1 MEESTDRAL
10 STFTVMHPTSPN
22 SDQRTTRQLET
33 RRSRRA
39 RTKLVERLKRKGI
52 RNQAVLDALEAVPR
66 HLFLD
71 PEQFDNAYV
80 DTALPIGHAQT
91 ISQPFVVALM
101 SEMLLTA
108 TKKNQRVLEIGTGCG
123 YQTAILSHLFD
134 RVYSVER
141 ILSLSQKAG
150 ANLESL
156 CINNV
161 TLQHGDGTAGWPG
174 QETFDAIIV
183 TAASDN
189 LPQPLLRLLEADT
202 CLIAPIG
209 APGHQQLTTLR
220 NQNGLISS
228 ETTEAVRFV
237 PLLSGT
243 SD

>member
-1 MEESTDRAL
+1 
-10 STFTVMHPTSPN
+10 MHPTPPN
-22 SDQRTTRQLET
+22 SDQRTTRQCET
-33 RRSRRA
+33 QHSRQA

-52 RNQAVLDALEAVPR
+52 RHLSVLDALEAVPR

-101 SEMLLTA
+101 SEMLLEA

-134 RVYSVER
+134 KVCSIER
-141 ILSLSQKAG
+141 IRSLSQRAG
-150 ANLESL
+150 KSL
-156 CINNV
+156 KLLNINNA
-161 TLQHGDGTAGWPG
+161 TLRHGDGTTGWPG

-183 TAASDN
+183 TAACDN
-189 LPQPLLRLLEADT
+189 LPQPLLRLLKPDA

-209 APGHQQLTTLR
+209 MPGHQRLTTIR
-220 NQNGLISS
+220 NQNGLISN
-228 ETTEAVRFV
+228 EVTEAVRFV

-243 SD
+243 CD

>member
-1 MEESTDRAL
+1 
-10 STFTVMHPTSPN
+10 MHPAPPSSN
-22 SDQRTTRQLET
+22 QRTSRQFET
-33 RRSRRA
+33 PRSSRA
-39 RTKLVERLKRKGI
+39 RTKLVEQLKSKGI
-52 RNQAVLDALEAVPR
+52 RNQTVLDALEAVPR

-71 PEQFDNAYV
+71 PEQFDSAYV

-91 ISQPFVVALM
+91 ISQPFIVALM
-101 SEMLLTA
+101 SEMVLAA
-108 TKKNQRVLEIGTGCG
+108 TTKNQRVLEIGTGCG

-150 ANLESL
+150 ENLGSL

-237 PLLSGT
+237 PLLSGIC
-243 SD
+243 D

>member
-1 MEESTDRAL
+1 M
-10 STFTVMHPTSPN
+10 
-22 SDQRTTRQLET
+22 
-33 RRSRRA
+33 
-39 RTKLVERLKRKGI
+39 
-52 RNQAVLDALEAVPR
+52 LDALEAVPR

-101 SEMLLTA
+101 SEMVLA
-108 TKKNQRVLEIGTGCG
+108 AAKNNQRVLEIGTGCG
-123 YQTAILSHLFD
+123 YQAAILSHLFEK
-134 RVYSVER
+134 VYSVER
-141 ILSLSQKAG
+141 ILSLSHRAG
-150 ANLESL
+150 KNLELL

-161 TLQHGDGTAGWPG
+161 TLQHGDGTDGWTG

-189 LPQPLLRLLEADT
+189 LPQPLLRLLKPNT

-209 APGHQQLTTLR
+209 APGHQQLTTLQ
-220 NQNGLISS
+220 NKNGLISS

-243 SD
+243 CN

>member
-1 MEESTDRAL
+1 ML
-10 STFTVMHPTSPN
+10 PTSPN
-22 SDQRTTRQLET
+22 SDQRAARQFET
-33 RRSRRA
+33 RRSSRA

-52 RNQAVLDALEAVPR
+52 RNPAVLDALETVPR

-101 SEMLLTA
+101 SEMVLA
-108 TKKNQRVLEIGTGCG
+108 AAKNNQRVLEIGTGCG
-123 YQTAILSHLFD
+123 YQAAILSYLFEK
-134 RVYSVER
+134 VFSVER
-141 ILSLSQKAG
+141 ILSLSQRAG
-150 ANLESL
+150 KNLELL

-161 TLQHGDGTAGWPG
+161 TLQHGDGTDGWTG

-189 LPQPLLRLLEADT
+189 LPQPLLRLLKPDA

-209 APGHQQLTTLR
+209 APGYQQLTTLR

-243 SD
+243 CD

>member
-1 MEESTDRAL
+1 MR
-10 STFTVMHPTSPN
+10 PTSPN
-22 SDQRTTRQLET
+22 SDQRTTRQFET
-33 RRSRRA
+33 RHSRQA

-52 RNQAVLDALEAVPR
+52 RNQAVLDALETVPR
-66 HLFLD
+66 HLFVD

-134 RVYSVER
+134 KVYSVER

-161 TLQHGDGTAGWPG
+161 TLQHGDGTTGWPG

-189 LPQPLLRLLEADT
+189 LPQPLLRLLEANT

-228 ETTEAVRFV
+228 KTTEAVRFV

>member
-1 MEESTDRAL
+1 MR
-10 STFTVMHPTSPN
+10 PTSPN
-22 SDQRTTRQLET
+22 SDQRTTRQFET
-33 RRSRRA
+33 RHSRRA

-52 RNQAVLDALEAVPR
+52 RNQAVLDALETVPR

-91 ISQPFVVALM
+91 ISQPFIVALM

-150 ANLESL
+150 ATLESL

-161 TLQHGDGTAGWPG
+161 TLQHGDGTTG
-174 QETFDAIIV
+174 
-183 TAASDN
+183 
-189 LPQPLLRLLEADT
+189 
-202 CLIAPIG
+202 
-209 APGHQQLTTLR
+209 
-220 NQNGLISS
+220 
-228 ETTEAVRFV
+228 
-237 PLLSGT
+237 
-243 SD
+243 

>member
-1 MEESTDRAL
+1 
-10 STFTVMHPTSPN
+10 MHPTPPN
-22 SDQRTTRQLET
+22 SSQRTSKQFET
-33 RRSRRA
+33 RGSSRA
-39 RTKLVERLKRKGI
+39 RTKLVEQLKNKGI
-52 RNQAVLDALEAVPR
+52 RNLAVLNALEAVPR

-71 PEQFDNAYV
+71 PDQIDSAYV

-91 ISQPFVVALM
+91 ISQPYVVGLM
-101 SEMLLTA
+101 SEMVLTA
-108 TKKNQRVLEIGTGCG
+108 AKKNQRVLEIGTGCG

-141 ILSLSQKAG
+141 ILSLLQRAEK
-150 ANLESL
+150 NLELLS
-156 CINNV
+156 INNA
-161 TLQHGDGTAGWPG
+161 TLQHGDGTTGWPG

-189 LPQPLLRLLEADT
+189 LPQPLLALLEADT

-237 PLLSGT
+237 PLLSGIC
-243 SD
+243 D

>member
-1 MEESTDRAL
+1 
-10 STFTVMHPTSPN
+10 
-22 SDQRTTRQLET
+22 
-33 RRSRRA
+33 
-39 RTKLVERLKRKGI
+39 LVERLKRKGI
-52 RNQAVLDALEAVPR
+52 RNQAVLDALETVPR

-134 RVYSVER
+134 KVYSVER

-161 TLQHGDGTAGWPG
+161 TLQHGDGTTGWPG

-189 LPQPLLRLLEADT
+189 LPQPLLALLEADT

-228 ETTEAVRFV
+228 KTTEAVRFV
-237 PLLSGT
+237 PLLSGIC
-243 SD
+243 D

>member
-1 MEESTDRAL
+1 
-10 STFTVMHPTSPN
+10 
-22 SDQRTTRQLET
+22 
-33 RRSRRA
+33 
-39 RTKLVERLKRKGI
+39 
-52 RNQAVLDALEAVPR
+52 
-66 HLFLD
+66 
-71 PEQFDNAYV
+71 
-80 DTALPIGHAQT
+80 
-91 ISQPFVVALM
+91 M

-141 ILSLSQKAG
+141 ILSLLQRAEK
-150 ANLESL
+150 NLELLS
-156 CINNV
+156 INNA
-161 TLQHGDGTAGWPG
+161 TLQHGDGTTGWPG

-189 LPQPLLRLLEADT
+189 LPQPLLALLEADT

-209 APGHQQLTTLR
+209 VPGHQQLTTLR

>member
-1 MEESTDRAL
+1 
-10 STFTVMHPTSPN
+10 MHPAPPSSN
-22 SDQRTTRQLET
+22 QRTSRQFET
-33 RRSRRA
+33 PRSSRA
-39 RTKLVERLKRKGI
+39 RTKLVEQLKSKGI
-52 RNQAVLDALEAVPR
+52 RNQTVLDALEAVPR

-91 ISQPFVVALM
+91 ISQPFIVALM
-101 SEMLLTA
+101 SEMVLA
-108 TKKNQRVLEIGTGCG
+108 AAKKNQRVLEIGTGCG
-123 YQTAILSHLFD
+123 YQAAILSHLFD

-150 ANLESL
+150 ASLESL

-183 TAASDN
+183 TAASEN
-189 LPQPLLRLLEADT
+189 LPQPLLGLLEADT

-209 APGHQQLTTLR
+209 ASGHQQLTTLR

-237 PLLSGT
+237 PLLSGIC
-243 SD
+243 D

>member
-1 MEESTDRAL
+1 MR
-10 STFTVMHPTSPN
+10 PTSPN
-22 SDQRTTRQLET
+22 SDQRTTRQFET
-33 RRSRRA
+33 RHSRRA

-52 RNQAVLDALEAVPR
+52 RNQAVLDALETVPR

-71 PEQFDNAYV
+71 PEQIDNAYV

-91 ISQPFVVALM
+91 ISQPFIVALM

-150 ANLESL
+150 TNLESL

-161 TLQHGDGTAGWPG
+161 TLQHGDGTTGWPG

-189 LPQPLLRLLEADT
+189 LPQPLLRLLEANT

-228 ETTEAVRFV
+228 KTTEAVRFV
-237 PLLSGT
+237 PLLSGIC
-243 SD
+243 D

>member
-1 MEESTDRAL
+1 
-10 STFTVMHPTSPN
+10 MHPAPPN
-22 SDQRTTRQLET
+22 SNQRTSRQFET
-33 RRSRRA
+33 PRSSRA
-39 RTKLVERLKRKGI
+39 RTKLIEQLKSKGI
-52 RNQAVLDALEAVPR
+52 RNQTVLDALEAVPR

-71 PEQFDNAYV
+71 PEQFDSAYV

-91 ISQPFVVALM
+91 ISQPFIVALM

-141 ILSLSQKAG
+141 ILSLLQRAEK
-150 ANLESL
+150 NLELLS
-156 CINNV
+156 INNA
-161 TLQHGDGTAGWPG
+161 TLQHGDGTTGWPG

-189 LPQPLLRLLEADT
+189 LPQPLLRLLEANT

-237 PLLSGT
+237 PLLSGIC
-243 SD
+243 D

>member
-1 MEESTDRAL
+1 MR
-10 STFTVMHPTSPN
+10 PTSIN
-22 SDQRTTRQLET
+22 SDQRTTRQFET
-33 RRSRRA
+33 RHSRRA

-52 RNQAVLDALEAVPR
+52 RNQAVLDALETVPR

-91 ISQPFVVALM
+91 ISQPFIVALM

-161 TLQHGDGTAGWPG
+161 TLQHGDGTTGWPG

-189 LPQPLLRLLEADT
+189 LPQPLLRLLEANT

-209 APGHQQLTTLR
+209 APGHQKLTTLR

-228 ETTEAVRFV
+228 KTTEAVRFV

>member
-1 MEESTDRAL
+1 MYTAPPS
-10 STFTVMHPTSPN
+10 SS
-22 SDQRTTRQLET
+22 QRTSRQFET
-33 RRSRRA
+33 PRSSRA
-39 RTKLVERLKRKGI
+39 RTKLIEQLKSKGI
-52 RNQAVLDALEAVPR
+52 RNQNVLDALEAVPR

-91 ISQPFVVALM
+91 ISQPFIVALM
-101 SEMLLTA
+101 SEMVLA
-108 TKKNQRVLEIGTGCG
+108 AAKKNQRVLEIGTGCG

-150 ANLESL
+150 ASLESL

-189 LPQPLLRLLEADT
+189 LPQPLLGLLEADT

-237 PLLSGT
+237 PLLSGIC
-243 SD
+243 D

>member
-1 MEESTDRAL
+1 M
-10 STFTVMHPTSPN
+10 
-22 SDQRTTRQLET
+22 
-33 RRSRRA
+33 
-39 RTKLVERLKRKGI
+39 KLVKRLKHKGI
-52 RNQAVLDALEAVPR
+52 RNPAVLDAIEAVPR

-108 TKKNQRVLEIGTGCG
+108 AKNNRRVLEIGTGCG

-134 RVYSVER
+134 KVYSVER
-141 ILSLSQKAG
+141 ILSLSHRAEK
-150 ANLESL
+150 NLALL
-156 CINNV
+156 CINNA
-161 TLQHGDGTAGWPG
+161 TLQHSDGTDRWPG
-174 QETFDAIIV
+174 HETFDAIIV

-189 LPQPLLRLLEADT
+189 LPQPLLRLIKPDT

-209 APGHQQLTTLR
+209 VSGYQQLTTLR

-243 SD
+243 CD

>member
-1 MEESTDRAL
+1 
-10 STFTVMHPTSPN
+10 MHPDPPSSN
-22 SDQRTTRQLET
+22 QRTSRQFET
-33 RRSRRA
+33 PRSSRA
-39 RTKLVERLKRKGI
+39 RTKLVEQLKSKGI
-52 RNQAVLDALEAVPR
+52 RNQTVLDALEAVPR

-71 PEQFDNAYV
+71 PEQFDSAYV

-108 TKKNQRVLEIGTGCG
+108 TKKNQCVLEIGTGCG

-134 RVYSVER
+134 KVCSVER
-141 ILSLSQKAG
+141 ILSLLQRAEK
-150 ANLESL
+150 NLESL

-161 TLQHGDGTAGWPG
+161 TLQHGDGTIGWPG

>member
-1 MEESTDRAL
+1 M
-10 STFTVMHPTSPN
+10 
-22 SDQRTTRQLET
+22 
-33 RRSRRA
+33 
-39 RTKLVERLKRKGI
+39 KLVKRLKHKGI
-52 RNQAVLDALEAVPR
+52 RNPAVLDAIEAVPR

-101 SEMLLTA
+101 SEMVLTA
-108 TKKNQRVLEIGTGCG
+108 AKNNRRVLEIGTGCG

-134 RVYSVER
+134 KVYSVER
-141 ILSLSQKAG
+141 ILSLSQRAEK
-150 ANLESL
+150 NLALL
-156 CINNV
+156 CINNA
-161 TLQHGDGTAGWPG
+161 TLQHSDGTEGWPG
-174 QETFDAIIV
+174 HETFDAIIV

-189 LPQPLLRLLEADT
+189 LPQPLLRLIKPDT

-209 APGHQQLTTLR
+209 VSGYQQLTTLR

-243 SD
+243 CD

>member
-1 MEESTDRAL
+1 MR
-10 STFTVMHPTSPN
+10 PTSPN
-22 SDQRTTRQLET
+22 SDQPTTRQFET
-33 RRSRRA
+33 RHSRRA

-52 RNQAVLDALEAVPR
+52 RNQAVLDALETVPR

-161 TLQHGDGTAGWPG
+161 TLQHGDGTTGWPG
-174 QETFDAIIV
+174 QERFDAIIV

-189 LPQPLLRLLEADT
+189 LPQPLLRLLEANT

-228 ETTEAVRFV
+228 KTTEAVRFV
-237 PLLSGT
+237 PLLFGIC
-243 SD
+243 D

>member
-1 MEESTDRAL
+1 
-10 STFTVMHPTSPN
+10 MHPAPPSSN
-22 SDQRTTRQLET
+22 QRTSRQFET
-33 RRSRRA
+33 PRSRRA
-39 RTKLVERLKRKGI
+39 RTKLIEQLKSKGI
-52 RNQAVLDALEAVPR
+52 RNQTVLDALEAVPR

-71 PEQFDNAYV
+71 PEQFDSAYV

-91 ISQPFVVALM
+91 ISQPFIVALM
-101 SEMLLTA
+101 SEMVLAAA
-108 TKKNQRVLEIGTGCG
+108 TKNQRVLEIGTGCG

-150 ANLESL
+150 ASLESL

-161 TLQHGDGTAGWPG
+161 TLQHGDGTTGWPG
-174 QETFDAIIV
+174 QEKFDAIIV

-189 LPQPLLRLLEADT
+189 LPQPLLGLLEADT

-209 APGHQQLTTLR
+209 ASGHQQLTTLR

-237 PLLSGT
+237 PLLSGIC
-243 SD
+243 D

>member
-1 MEESTDRAL
+1 MR
-10 STFTVMHPTSPN
+10 PTSPN
-22 SDQRTTRQLET
+22 SDQRTTRQFET
-33 RRSRRA
+33 RHSRQA

-52 RNQAVLDALEAVPR
+52 RNQAVLDALETVPR

-91 ISQPFVVALM
+91 ISQPFIVALM

-161 TLQHGDGTAGWPG
+161 TLQHGDGTTGWPG

-189 LPQPLLRLLEADT
+189 LPQPLLRLLEANT

-228 ETTEAVRFV
+228 KTAEAVRFV

>member
-1 MEESTDRAL
+1 
-10 STFTVMHPTSPN
+10 MHPAPPSSN
-22 SDQRTTRQLET
+22 QRTSRQFET
-33 RRSRRA
+33 PRSSRA
-39 RTKLVERLKRKGI
+39 RTKLVEQLKSKGI
-52 RNQAVLDALEAVPR
+52 RNQTVLDALEAVPR

-71 PEQFDNAYV
+71 PEQFDSAYV

-91 ISQPFVVALM
+91 ISQPFIVALM
-101 SEMLLTA
+101 SEMVLA
-108 TKKNQRVLEIGTGCG
+108 AAKKNQRVLEIGTGCG

-134 RVYSVER
+134 KVYSVER

-161 TLQHGDGTAGWPG
+161 TLQHGDGTTGWPG

-189 LPQPLLRLLEADT
+189 LPQQLLALLEADT

-228 ETTEAVRFV
+228 ETTAAVRFV

>member
-1 MEESTDRAL
+1 VEESTDRAL

-108 TKKNQRVLEIGTGCG
+108 TKKNQRILEIGTGCG

-134 RVYSVER
+134 KVYSVER

-161 TLQHGDGTAGWPG
+161 TLQHGDGTTGWPG

-209 APGHQQLTTLR
+209 APGYQQLTTLR

-243 SD
+243 CD

>member
-1 MEESTDRAL
+1 MR
-10 STFTVMHPTSPN
+10 PTSPN
-22 SDQRTTRQLET
+22 SDQRTTRQFET
-33 RRSRRA
+33 GHSRRA

-52 RNQAVLDALEAVPR
+52 RNQAVLDALETVPR

-91 ISQPFVVALM
+91 ISQPFIVALM

-134 RVYSVER
+134 KVYSVER

-161 TLQHGDGTAGWPG
+161 TLQHGDGTTGWPG

-189 LPQPLLRLLEADT
+189 LPQPLLRLLEANT

-228 ETTEAVRFV
+228 KTTEAVRFV

>member
-1 MEESTDRAL
+1 MR
-10 STFTVMHPTSPN
+10 PTSPN
-22 SDQRTTRQLET
+22 SDQRTTRQFET
-33 RRSRRA
+33 RHSRRA

-52 RNQAVLDALEAVPR
+52 RNQAVLDALETVPR

-161 TLQHGDGTAGWPG
+161 TLQHGDGTTGWPG
-174 QETFDAIIV
+174 LETFDSSFV

-189 LPQPLLRLLEADT
+189 LPQPLLALIEADT

-228 ETTEAVRFV
+228 KTTEAVRFV
-237 PLLSGT
+237 PLLSGIC
-243 SD
+243 D

>member
-1 MEESTDRAL
+1 
-10 STFTVMHPTSPN
+10 MHPAPPN
-22 SDQRTTRQLET
+22 SNQRTSRQFET
-33 RRSRRA
+33 PRSSRA
-39 RTKLVERLKRKGI
+39 RTKLVEQLKSKGI
-52 RNQAVLDALEAVPR
+52 RNQTVLDALEAVPR

-101 SEMLLTA
+101 SEMVLTA
-108 TKKNQRVLEIGTGCG
+108 AKNNQRVLEIGTGCG

>member
-1 MEESTDRAL
+1 MR
-10 STFTVMHPTSPN
+10 PTSPN
-22 SDQRTTRQLET
+22 SDQRTTRQFET
-33 RRSRRA
+33 RHSRRA

-52 RNQAVLDALEAVPR
+52 RNQAVLDALETVPR

-91 ISQPFVVALM
+91 ISQPFIVALM

-161 TLQHGDGTAGWPG
+161 TLQHGDGTDGWTG

-189 LPQPLLRLLEADT
+189 LPQPLLRLLEANT

-220 NQNGLISS
+220 NQNGLIFNES
-228 ETTEAVRFV
+228 TEAVRFV

-243 SD
+243 CN

>member
-1 MEESTDRAL
+1 MR
-10 STFTVMHPTSPN
+10 PTSPN
-22 SDQRTTRQLET
+22 SDQRATRQFET
-33 RRSRRA
+33 RHSSRA

-52 RNQAVLDALEAVPR
+52 RNQAVLDALETVPR

-91 ISQPFVVALM
+91 ISQPFIVALM

-161 TLQHGDGTAGWPG
+161 TLQHGDGTTGWPG

-189 LPQPLLRLLEADT
+189 LPQPLLRLLEANT

-228 ETTEAVRFV
+228 KTTEAVRFV